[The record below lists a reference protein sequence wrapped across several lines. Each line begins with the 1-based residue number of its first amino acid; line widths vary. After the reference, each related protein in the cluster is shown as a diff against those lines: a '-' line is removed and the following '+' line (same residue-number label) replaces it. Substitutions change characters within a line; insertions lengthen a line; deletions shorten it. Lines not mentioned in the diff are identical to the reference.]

1 MQDHRPVPTF
11 PIRLIWNWLLL
22 STPDQAPAYSHW
34 LPESILYDALLW
46 LKSRRCMCF
55 YEIHIEYKKY
65 SKAIVMVN
73 KLTYHYCIGVAGNVF
88 QAWAIKVSLPEQL
101 LCSVKAKIFNFTSD
115 RKKNSKPYQG
125 SIAGHMMCESDIL
138 TPRSPAGVGKWI
150 LLFYTDTSTSVPVSF
165 HWSHKE
171 NHSIV
176 HKWWWSNGVYARI
189 THAINNLICG

>member
-115 RKKNSKPYQG
+115 RKKKIPNLTRDRSQATWCVSRTFWHHGHLLVLVNEYFYSTQIPPQVFQCP
-125 SIAGHMMCESDIL
+125 SIDHTRKTTA
-138 TPRSPAGVGKWI
+138 
-150 LLFYTDTSTSVPVSF
+150 
-165 HWSHKE
+165 
-171 NHSIV
+171 
-176 HKWWWSNGVYARI
+176 
-189 THAINNLICG
+189 